1 MITLAFFSVPG
12 VLVLLAVLLFL
23 LPSTLV
29 KRGASGLGRK
39 LGRLVGSLG
48 RTGTRPRQPYAF
60 DLSAAALEE
69 KYAKILG
76 LKEPITPDAIKARW
90 RELSKQ
96 YHPDQVHHLGPKLKA
111 VAEREMKEINAA
123 YDYLRKKYGA

>member
-1 MITLAFFSVPG
+1 MITIAFFSIPG

-23 LPSTLV
+23 LPSAMV
-29 KRGASGLGRK
+29 KRGASGMGRK
-39 LGRLVGSLG
+39 LGRMVGSFG
-48 RTGTRPRQPYAF
+48 RAGSRPRQQF
-60 DLSAAALEE
+60 EVELSAASLEE

-76 LKEPITPDAIKARW
+76 LKGPITPEAIKVRW

-123 YDYLRKKYGA
+123 YDYLRKKYSG